1 MAIMCSRCR
10 KNRAVLF
17 VTRME
22 NGEMKNEGYCLKC
35 AREMGL
41 KPIDDVLE
49 SMGLQDADLD
59 AICDQANQ
67 LMNGELMN
75 VDQNA
80 DNIGQ
85 TGVGN
90 FFKQFFG
97 RPMNAKLPE
106 QAPQKPKGDG
116 NNQAPAEKPRKYLNA
131 FCISLT
137 EKALSGNL
145 DGLVGR
151 ETELTRSMQILNRR
165 LKNNPC
171 LIGEPGVGKTAIV
184 DREAVP

>member
-1 MAIMCSRCR
+1 MAIMCSRCK

-22 NGEMKNEGYCLKC
+22 NGEMKNEGFCLKC
-35 AREMGL
+35 ARELGL

-85 TGVGN
+85 TG
-90 FFKQFFG
+90 
-97 RPMNAKLPE
+97 R
-106 QAPQKPKGDG
+106 API
-116 NNQAPAEKPRKYLNA
+116 R
-131 FCISLT
+131 
-137 EKALSGNL
+137 
-145 DGLVGR
+145 
-151 ETELTRSMQILNRR
+151 
-165 LKNNPC
+165 
-171 LIGEPGVGKTAIV
+171 
-184 DREAVP
+184 